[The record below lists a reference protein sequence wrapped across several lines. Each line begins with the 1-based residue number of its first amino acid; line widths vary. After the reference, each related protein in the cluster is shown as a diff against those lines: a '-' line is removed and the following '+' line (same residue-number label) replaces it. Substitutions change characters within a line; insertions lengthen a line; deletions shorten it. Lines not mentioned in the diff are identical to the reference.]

1 MLYTNHLPKV
11 SANDDGTWRRLI
23 VIPFH
28 AKITGSDDK
37 KNYTQDLVDN
47 AGGSVLSWLIE
58 GAKKVIAADFQIE
71 PPQCVKDAIG
81 SYRED
86 NDWLGRFLEE
96 RCEVDKRYQERSS
109 ELYKEYRHYCLE
121 TGEFIKS
128 TTDFYGALDQ
138 AGFIRHKGKMFFTA
152 VGKLCDPVGY
162 LL

>member
-1 MLYTNHLPKV
+1 M
-11 SANDDGTWRRLI
+11 
-23 VIPFH
+23 
-28 AKITGSDDK
+28 
-37 KNYTQDLVDN
+37 DN
-47 AGGSVLSWLIE
+47 AGGAVLSWLIE

-121 TGEFIKS
+121 TGAFIKS
-128 TTDFYGALDQ
+128 TTDFYGALDL
-138 AGFIRHKGKMFFTA
+138 AAFVRHTTKKGIIVHGLKI
-152 VGKLCDPVGY
+152 KLDDF
-162 LL
+162 LE